1 VVTTPQRARFVV
13 IGVLAL
19 ASLGVSCDPPATSS
33 TSSSITRDKAIEIAR
48 QETKLTAGE
57 NVEAVQVTSNG
68 KAVWR
73 VTFKYRLPDQPP
85 GLYETRS
92 VELDAQTGK
101 IVGASIN

>member
-1 VVTTPQRARFVV
+1 MTPQRARFAV

-48 QETKLTAGE
+48 QETRLSTE
-57 NVEAVQVTSNG
+57 DVEAVQVTSDG

-73 VTFKYRLPDQPP
+73 VTFKFRLPDQPP